1 MTEPSMPRP
10 PVWNKARVLLANG
23 FSIMTAY
30 RAQIFIWMLSG
41 TLSLVMMLVWIGQA
55 AQAPGGRIGGYS
67 GPDFASYFLSVW
79 LAGQMIVVWVAW
91 ELDFEI
97 RQGGLSARLLRPLD
111 PLWLHLAE
119 HFAERLVRIPLM
131 LLMLAAFAWLTHA
144 RFSTRPLD
152 YLLFTALVL
161 LGFMFRFLWE
171 YCTGLL
177 AFWTDSSTSFS
188 DLNWLLYSA
197 LGGLFAPLSFY
208 PQAVQD
214 VARFTPFPYMLGLPA
229 EVLSGRSNMQA
240 AGQGLLILLVWTTGF
255 GVLRLWM
262 WRVGLR
268 KYGAVG
274 A

>member
-1 MTEPSMPRP
+1 MASLPALR
-10 PVWNKARVLLANG
+10 KARVLFGNG
-23 FSIMTAY
+23 FAIMTAY

-55 AQAPGGRIGGYS
+55 AQAPGGRVGGYS
-67 GPDFASYFLSVW
+67 GADFASYFLSVW

-91 ELDFEI
+91 ELDFQI
-97 RQGGLSARLLRPLD
+97 RQGTLSPRLLRPLD

-119 HFAERLVRIPLM
+119 HLSERLVRLPFM
-131 LLMLAAFAWLTHA
+131 LLLLALFAFLTHA
-144 RFSTRPLD
+144 RFSPRPLD
-152 YLLFTALVL
+152 YLLFTVLVL
-161 LGFMFRFLWE
+161 LGFAFRFLWE
-171 YCTGLL
+171 YTTGLL
-177 AFWTDSSTSFS
+177 AFWMDSSTSFS

-208 PQAVQD
+208 PSVVQD
-214 VARFTPFPYMLGLPA
+214 IARFTPFPYMLGLPA
-229 EVLSGRSNMQA
+229 ELLSGRASVQSA
-240 AGQGLLILLVWTTGF
+240 LWGLLILAAWTVLF

-262 WRVGLR
+262 WRAGLR

>member
-1 MTEPSMPRP
+1 MASLPALR
-10 PVWNKARVLLANG
+10 KGRVLFANG
-23 FSIMTAY
+23 FALMTAY

-55 AQAPGGRIGGYS
+55 AQAPGGLVGGYS

-97 RQGGLSARLLRPLD
+97 RQGTLSPKLLRPLD
-111 PLWLHLAE
+111 PIWLHLSE
-119 HFAERLVRIPLM
+119 HLSERLVRLPFM
-131 LLMLAAFAWLTHA
+131 LLMLAFFAFLTHA
-144 RFSTRPLD
+144 RFSPRPLD
-152 YLLFTALVL
+152 YLLFAAMVL
-161 LGFMFRFLWE
+161 LGFAFRFLWE
-171 YCTGLL
+171 YTTGLL

-208 PQAVQD
+208 PPAVQAF
-214 VARFTPFPYMLGLPA
+214 ARFTPFPYMLGLPA
-229 EVLSGRSNMQA
+229 ELLSGRASSA
-240 AGQGLLILLVWTTGF
+240 AALSGLLILAGWTALF
-255 GVLRLWM
+255 WALRLWI
-262 WRVGLR
+262 WRLGLR